1 MEKSYFRKI
10 PRLGHFVPSLGM
22 TRVTMKKKLVWTA
35 VSFLFLIG
43 FIVFTFL
50 VKEDVFNR
58 IDFDI
63 TVRLQDNL
71 PIKYDSF
78 LSSFSLVGS
87 FEILAGLILLIAL
100 LRKKIISLLVF
111 IPFAGAHVAEI
122 IGKAFVHHPGPPFM
136 FFRYNLDFLFPSSY
150 VQTGSSYPSGHSLR
164 TLFVSVIFFYLII
177 KSKLKM
183 PSKIFFITLLVAFNG
198 VMLMSRVSLGEHWTS
213 DVVGGALLGA
223 SAAFFSFLF
232 L

>member
-1 MEKSYFRKI
+1 
-10 PRLGHFVPSLGM
+10 
-22 TRVTMKKKLVWTA
+22 MKKKFLWIII
-35 VSFLFLIG
+35 SFLFLIA

-50 VKEDVFNR
+50 VKEDVLNR

-71 PIKYDSF
+71 PVKYDSF

-87 FEILAGLILLIAL
+87 FEILAGLIFLIAL
-100 LRKKIISLLVF
+100 LRRKIISFLVF
-111 IPFAGAHVAEI
+111 IPFTAAHVVEL

-164 TLFVSVIFFYLII
+164 TVFVSVIFFYLIM
-177 KSKLKM
+177 KSKLKT
-183 PSKIFFITLLVAFNG
+183 PFKVFLISLLVLFNG
-198 VMLMSRVSLGEHWTS
+198 VMLVSRVSLGEHWTS
-213 DVVGGALLGA
+213 DVVGGAFIGA